1 MFMIPGGFPYLHSKG
16 YGVCVLLPQISAPC
30 LSLTK
35 FERIL
40 THGRAETKKPYVQ
53 ETKLIHSNK
62 TKKDELIC
70 TNLLEERYSWFCL
83 PLSCNPSLTADLQAP
98 NPDPNPN

>member
-40 THGRAETKKPYVQ
+40 THGRAETKKPYIQ
-53 ETKLIHSNK
+53 ETKLIHS
-62 TKKDELIC
+62 I
-70 TNLLEERYSWFCL
+70 YSWFSL
-83 PLSCNPSLTADLQAP
+83 PLSCNPSLTADL
-98 NPDPNPN
+98 